1 MLVSEVSSVEEW
13 KERQIKSGRWQSM
26 TPEQQSSSIRHQKE
40 EHIAPEEIAKMATTA
55 GVKTVVL
62 PICRPPPIQKTNANV
77 LVRIS
82 RIVSPVHGIYL
93 NIGIDTEAQPLR

>member
-40 EHIAPEEIAKMATTA
+40 EHIAPEEIGTMSASVTGAE
-55 GVKTVVL
+55 G
-62 PICRPPPIQKTNANV
+62 P
-77 LVRIS
+77 VR
-82 RIVSPVHGIYL
+82 G
-93 NIGIDTEAQPLR
+93 DAQPGGGSEGPGRTARLYQRVR

>member
-26 TPEQQSSSIRHQKE
+26 TSEQQASSIRHQKE
-40 EHIAPEEIAKMATTA
+40 EHITPEEIGKMATTA

-62 PICRPPPIQKTNANV
+62 THLRPPPIQKMNTNV
-77 LVRIS
+77 LVGIS
-82 RIVSPVHGIYL
+82 RIVSQVHGIYL
-93 NIGIDTEAQPLR
+93 NIVAH